1 MLSISSIF
9 WFCCPQLGIKS
20 LSKKQT
26 NKKKPPKP
34 HQNKQTKTQ
43 ETKSLAVDTN
53 TLLIVDFLKLPN
65 VSRNTDELNKQKYQA
80 SHHPISSK
88 NKKHIH

>member
-26 NKKKPPKP
+26 NKKKPP
-34 HQNKQTKTQ
+34 KQTKTQ

-80 SHHPISSK
+80 RHHPISSK